1 MDKEDHNIRRPPAT
15 TPEGRE
21 QQLTA
26 LAMDAIEKIA
36 RLNES
41 KAIFKDEYKK
51 KMKSNLDICN
61 YCFLLSH
68 RD

>member
-1 MDKEDHNIRRPPAT
+1 MAS
-15 TPEGRE
+15 
-21 QQLTA
+21 A
-26 LAMDAIEKIA
+26 VDAIEKIA

-51 KMKSNLDICN
+51 KMKSNLDIYN

>member
-1 MDKEDHNIRRPPAT
+1 MAS
-15 TPEGRE
+15 
-21 QQLTA
+21 
-26 LAMDAIEKIA
+26 AMDAIEKIA
-36 RLNES
+36 RFNES

>member
-1 MDKEDHNIRRPPAT
+1 LAVCYNYLKNKAT
-15 TPEGRE
+15 P
-21 QQLTA
+21 LSYMA
-26 LAMDAIEKIA
+26 SAMDAIEKIA

-51 KMKSNLDICN
+51 KMKSNLDIYN